1 MNHTVLRGL
10 GRLLGAAIV
19 LGAAVS
25 TLWVWW
31 LTYRNPRTDDAAVRA
46 NVVGIASAVSGP
58 IVELRVVDNQLVHEG
73 DLMFVI
79 DQRPYVARVEASRAA
94 LSLAEA
100 DLAAQRDAIGAAASA
115 LAARSAEEAYAADYL
130 RRVET
135 LLGRGFVTADK
146 VEEARTR
153 LRAAT
158 AGRESA
164 VKERERAEK
173 LLAQFG
179 DLNAR
184 LEAAKAALRSA
195 ELDVGY
201 CSVRA
206 PFEGY
211 VTNLN
216 IAVGQYAR
224 TGEQVFALVDNRS
237 WYVMANFR
245 ETYLDVIAPGL
256 EADIYLLSY
265 PNRRFRGVVQ
275 GIGWAVHPA
284 DGGSMDGLA
293 TVERTLDWVRL
304 AQRFPVRI
312 LLEPADATQ
321 PYRMGAT
328 AVVTVTGRSS
338 AGDPHF
344 AAR

>member
-1 MNHTVLRGL
+1 MSEALLRPIGRIL
-10 GRLLGAAIV
+10 GMAII
-19 LGAAVS
+19 LGAAVM

-31 LTYRNPRTDDAAVRA
+31 LTYRHPRTDDAAVRA
-46 NVVGIASAVSGP
+46 NVVGIAPHVSGP
-58 IVELRVVDNQLVHEG
+58 IVDLRVVDNQLVHEG
-73 DLMFVI
+73 DLLFVI
-79 DQRPYVARVEASRAA
+79 DERPYAARLDASRAA

-100 DLAAQRDAIGAAASA
+100 DLAAQHDAIGAAASA

-135 LLGRGFVTADK
+135 LVGRGFVTVDK

-164 VKERERAEK
+164 TKERERAEK
-173 LLAQFG
+173 LLAQVG

-184 LEAAKAALRSA
+184 LEAAKATLRSA

-201 CSVRA
+201 CTVRA

-245 ETYLDVIAPGL
+245 ETYLDVIRPGL

-275 GIGWAVHPA
+275 GIGWAVHPS
-284 DGGSMDGLA
+284 DGASVDGLA
-293 TVERTLDWVRL
+293 AVERTLDWVRL

-312 LLEPADATQ
+312 LLEPPDAGR
-321 PYRMGAT
+321 PYRMGTT
-328 AVVTVTGRSS
+328 AVVTIAGRPGP
-338 AGDPHF
+338 GDRPI